1 MERRRL
7 AVRQAQLEE
16 EERLSGERRRAR
28 RGLDLAEVRAL
39 AWSFRPGRATE
50 AGLGSSVLQL
60 PGHWHF
66 VSGQ

>member
-39 AWSFRPGRATE
+39 GRFDQE
-50 AGLGSSVLQL
+50 EQL
-60 PGHWHF
+60 KRR
-66 VSGQ
+66 